1 MNSQPSNHYSL
12 KILAVAGF
20 EIDVIDFTLHET
32 LGRPFAADIRVT
44 SARQDINLV
53 SLLDR
58 YALFSIHGPHPDAAL
73 FPETPPQ
80 LLRRWR
86 GVVSHARRLSASR
99 DEALY
104 ELRIE
109 SRLARLG
116 EGRYSRI
123 FQHQSVPEIIEAVL
137 RRHDYRG
144 HEITWKLRPAFSQG
158 GEAYPKL
165 EYVTQYQESDL
176 DFIHRLA
183 EKAGL
188 YYYLVTEADSA
199 AWETIVFGDDV
210 DAYVRTGRDPAQ
222 PPQGGVKLKLRPQAG
237 MADNEETLS
246 RFELAAQPIR
256 AQIQRND
263 YNYRSADTRLLSQG
277 GPADNTPGA
286 RGVDYLWGEHYK
298 DPAQGL
304 RAVRIAQQREHC
316 RQWVA
321 AGDGNCLQAFA
332 PGQIFKHDG
341 PTLAPAPDGWL
352 LISVQHQG
360 GRRDAYRNAF
370 SATPADRPYRQEL
383 FTPAPNIAGALPA
396 RVVAPEKTHYGAID
410 LQGRY
415 CVRMPFDLDE
425 WSPGG
430 DSRPLR
436 LARPYAGPEYGQHF
450 PLHQGTE
457 VLVSFV
463 LGDVD
468 RPYISGCLHNS
479 ELTDSNPGAYW
490 DSRNLIRTW
499 ANNKLRLE
507 DRKGEEHIKLATE
520 FDKSQLNLG
529 HLVNGQRAPR
539 GQGFELRTD
548 GWGALRATKGLFIT
562 TDDQPKAGGKQL
574 DMQAAQAD
582 LDNALSNMQTLADMA
597 AQARALAADIEQ
609 QRQLMADRLSDLQ
622 KSALLAHAPDGI
634 GLSSGQHLQL
644 AAGGNLIATAG
655 GHADIGAIKRFT
667 VAAGEALSLFAHR
680 LGAKLI
686 AAQGKVEIQ
695 AQQDDIELAAL
706 KQIRIISSGDEI
718 IIAAN
723 KKLTLQCGGSYLT
736 LDSCKVEAGTR
747 GDIKLHGASLSAPG
761 PASMPTPAYDFPSAK
776 VVEPRDHY
784 FTLSNP
790 SSGKPHAGMPYTI
803 TEPDGVTHRGQTDG
817 SGKTQTIKSSY
828 AKSQLK
834 IVFEPQGE

>member
-1 MNSQPSNHYSL
+1 MPPQQHYHL
-12 KILAVAGF
+12 KIAELPAELLSV
-20 EIDVIDFTLHET
+20 ESFTLRES

-44 SARQDINLV
+44 SARQDIDLV

-58 YALFSIHGPHPDAAL
+58 YALLSIHGPHPDAIL

-109 SRLARLG
+109 SQLARLG

-123 FQHQSVPEIIEAVL
+123 FQHQSVPDIIEAVL

-144 HEITWKLRPAFSQG
+144 HEITWKLRPLFGQDHNP
-158 GEAYPKL
+158 YPKL

-188 YYYLVTEADSA
+188 YYYLVTDPKSA

-210 DAYVRTGRDPAQ
+210 DAYVRTGLDPAQ

-298 DPAQGL
+298 DPEQGQ
-304 RAVRIAQQREHC
+304 RAVLIAQQRQHC
-316 RQWVA
+316 RQWIA

-341 PTLAPAPDGWL
+341 PALAPAPDGWL
-352 LISVQHQG
+352 LVSVQHQG

-370 SATPADRPYRQEL
+370 TAMPADRPYRQEL
-383 FTPAPNIAGALPA
+383 RTPVPNIAGALPS
-396 RVVAPEKTHYGAID
+396 RVVAPEKTYYGAID

-415 CVRMPFDLDE
+415 CVRLPFDLDK

-507 DRKGEEHIKLATE
+507 DRQGEEHIKLATE

-548 GWGALRATKGLFIT
+548 GWGALRAAKGLFIT
-562 TDDQPKAGGKQL
+562 TDAQPKAGGKQL

-582 LDNALSNMQTLADMA
+582 LDSALSNMQTLADMA

-609 QRQLMADRLSDLQ
+609 QRQLMADRLSELQ
-622 KSALLAHAPDGI
+622 KSTLLAHAPDGI

-695 AQQDDIELAAL
+695 AQHDAIELAAL

-747 GDIKLHGASLSAPG
+747 GDIKLHGASLTAPG

-776 VVEPRDHY
+776 VVEPRSHR
-784 FTLSNP
+784 FRIAGSN
-790 SSGKPHAGMPYTI
+790 GQAMAGQAYRI
-803 TEPDGVTHRGQTDG
+803 TTPDGVVHRGVTGADG
-817 SGKTQTIKSSY
+817 YSDTIKSGY
-828 AKSQLK
+828 AKELHNIVLETDSGESQ
-834 IVFEPQGE
+834 

>member
-1 MNSQPSNHYSL
+1 MPPQQHYHL
-12 KILAVAGF
+12 KIAELPAELLSV
-20 EIDVIDFTLHET
+20 ESFTLRES

-44 SARQDINLV
+44 SARQDIDLV

-58 YALFSIHGPHPDAAL
+58 YALFSIHGPHPDATL

-109 SRLARLG
+109 SQLARLG

-123 FQHQSVPEIIEAVL
+123 FQHQSVPDIIEAVL

-144 HEITWKLRPAFSQG
+144 HEITWKLRPLFGQDHNP
-158 GEAYPKL
+158 YPKL

-188 YYYLVTEADSA
+188 YYYLVTDPKSA

-256 AQIQRND
+256 AQIQRKD
-263 YNYRSADTRLLSQG
+263 YNYRDANQPLLAEG
-277 GPADNTPGA
+277 GPPANTPGA

-298 DPAQGL
+298 DPAQGQ
-304 RAVRIAQQREHC
+304 RAVLIAQQREHC
-316 RQWVA
+316 RQWIA

-341 PTLAPAPDGWL
+341 PALAPAPDGWL
-352 LISVQHQG
+352 LVSVQHQG

-370 SATPADRPYRQEL
+370 TATPADRPYRQEL
-383 FTPAPNIAGALPA
+383 STAVPNITGALPS
-396 RVVAPEKTHYGAID
+396 RIVAPEKTHYGAID

-415 CVRMPFDLDE
+415 CVRLPFDLDE

-479 ELTDSNPGAYW
+479 ELTDSNPGAHW

-507 DRKGEEHIKLATE
+507 DRQGQEHIKLATE
-520 FDKSQLNLG
+520 YDKSQLNLG

-548 GWGALRATKGLFIT
+548 GWGALRAAKGLFLS
-562 TDDQPKAGGKQL
+562 TDAQPKAGGKQL

-582 LDNALSNMQTLADMA
+582 LDSALSNMQTLADMA

-609 QRQLMADRLSDLQ
+609 QRQLMADRLSELQ
-622 KSALLAHAPDGI
+622 KSTLLAHAPDGI

-695 AQQDDIELAAL
+695 AQHDAIELAAL

-747 GDIKLHGASLSAPG
+747 GDIKLHGASLTAPG

-784 FTLSNP
+784 FTLNNP
-790 SSGKPHAGMPYTI
+790 ASGKPHAGMPYTI
-803 TEPDGVTHRGQTDG
+803 TEPDGVIHRCQTDG